1 MLELWKTVE
10 RRPAT
15 PRAGE
20 SAGVLCTTREATQGV
35 SCELALPRLYGGRGA
50 GGGVGRWGMRPRALP
65 CSVLCLC
72 CLTC

>member
-35 SCELALPRLYGGRGA
+35 SCELALPRLYGDAALVAAWEDGA
-50 GGGVGRWGMRPRALP
+50 
-65 CSVLCLC
+65 
-72 CLTC
+72 